1 MNDVISYA
9 EAFAS
14 PLGGD
19 TAEIV
24 SAVAA
29 ARLDG
34 TRRRIAASLSEAG
47 EEQTAQATLAFGAG
61 SGSAWR
67 PETGLA
73 LLADR
78 NEAYGM
84 AALQFAAACA
94 SAGGVGDL
102 ESHVNPAEWL
112 YLDGWLTPVAG
123 RCRLRSDGRS
133 ITIHSDLGSTEY
145 LLSSENRC
153 IPATSSP
160 GPWTACASGG
170 LAPRYVTISGLRHS
184 VEGFPW
190 ISTGISADTP
200 ASAIDRSRGA
210 DPRIQ
215 TIHRAWQTILERA
228 PVFGLWIASTAQGC
242 LLLDSNG
249 SKVSQSGSSFD
260 HPGLIAME
268 PPDCPIFCGEILVH
282 ECAHQQLLVYSLI
295 APMVNA
301 GSQEMYYSPIKRAN
315 RSIDRV
321 LTGAHAVG
329 NMILYYAE
337 LSRTMTF
344 DRPTQLRFDQHKK
357 WFAEDYRPALDR
369 SESLTEAGRAL
380 WNSLAQAVDVASK
393 AMSGSLCAA
402 GGVSE

>member
-19 TAEIV
+19 TAGIV
-24 SAVAA
+24 SAVAT
-29 ARLDG
+29 ARLNG
-34 TRRRIAASLSEAG
+34 TRRRIAASLAEAG
-47 EEQTAQATLAFGAG
+47 QEQTAHDVLAFGAG
-61 SGSAWR
+61 SGNAWR

-78 NEAYGM
+78 NEAYGI
-84 AALQFAAACA
+84 AALQLAAACA
-94 SAGGVGDL
+94 STGGAGDL
-102 ESHVNPAEWL
+102 ESQVNPAEWL

-123 RCRLRSDGRS
+123 RCCLRSDGRS
-133 ITIHSDLGSTEY
+133 IAIHSDLGRTEY
-145 LLSSENRC
+145 LLSSQNRC
-153 IPATSSP
+153 VPATASP

-170 LAPRYVTISGLRHS
+170 LAPRYVTVSGLRHS

-190 ISTGISADTP
+190 ISTGIIANP
-200 ASAIDRSRGA
+200 QVAAIDRPRADDSR
-210 DPRIQ
+210 IS
-215 TIHRAWQTILERA
+215 TIHQAWQTILDRA
-228 PVFGLWIASTAQGC
+228 SIFGVWIASTAQGC

-260 HPGLIAME
+260 HPGLIALE

-282 ECAHQQLLVYSLI
+282 ECAHQQLLVYSMV

-301 GSQEMYYSPIKRAN
+301 DSQEMYYSPIKRAN

-337 LSRTMTF
+337 LSRTMKF
-344 DRPTQLRFDQHKK
+344 DRPTQLRFDQHKQ
-357 WFAEDYRPALDR
+357 WFAEDYQPALDR
-369 SESLTEAGRAL
+369 SESLTEVGRAL
-380 WNSLAQAVDVASK
+380 WNSLAEAVDVATK
-393 AMSGSLCAA
+393 
-402 GGVSE
+402 